1 MKMFLGHP
9 TKCSRTEKCFSGHS
23 KYVYILKMFSG
34 GTKINVH
41 ARKMFLELIL
51 ECTGIFLHLGKH
63 SMLYACPSGEKSGNI
78 H

>member
-51 ECTGIFLHLGKH
+51 ECTGIFPHLGKH
-63 SMLYACPSGEKSGNI
+63 IGGEGGALTLLRELKI
-78 H
+78 